1 MARVWWMDLKDSSKF
16 WVAALVVGIVFSTSL
31 PALGKVDPAS
41 GLIRVICIGESY
53 YPETRLPILLRADP
67 KIRYQPVPANW
78 YESTFATVGVGRNDA
93 VRFLRQYLPRTY
105 RQLVEKYDVLLLSDF
120 EVDIITAEQFSWME
134 RGVREGGMGI
144 GKYEMNFD
152 PGHFGTFDRFVASE
166 VYKAFPADLRR
177 GQEMPTPLE
186 GIYPVPL
193 PSTGKPHPMLNLPG
207 IDRYKLLG
215 SGTYGY
221 EDPRQGAT
229 VIAAFKPTKDPAMI
243 IWNYGKGRSL
253 TVVPGLDKID
263 GAAVA
268 NWPYCVDFW
277 INQMWYLS
285 DVPIPKD
292 VELVHTLREKA
303 LNYINERSLATSL
316 IDFVEQFGA
325 STRKLY
331 EMLDTVDDM
340 KRESDALYLQGRYD
354 ESLEKLDQASVG
366 LRRVAAES
374 VKVKQEALFWIYSI
388 EWLSVTGTAIL
399 AGFIIWSLMVRRK
412 LYREVSV
419 TRAG

>member
-1 MARVWWMDLKDSSKF
+1 MGSQVASKA
-16 WVAALVVGIVFSTSL
+16 WILVAALGLLYAPFVTVS
-31 PALGKVDPAS
+31 AKVDPAS

-78 YESTFATVGVGRNDA
+78 YESTFSSVGSGRKDA
-93 VRFLRQYLPRTY
+93 VRFLRQYMPRTY
-105 RQLVEKYDVLLLSDF
+105 RQLVEKYDVLVLSDF
-120 EVDIITAEQFSWME
+120 EVDIISGDQFSWME

-144 GKYEMNFD
+144 GKYEMNYD
-152 PGHFGTFDRFVASE
+152 PAHFGTFDRFVGSE

-177 GQEMPTPLE
+177 GQEIPTPLE
-186 GIYPVPL
+186 GITPVPL

-207 IDRYKLLG
+207 IERYKLLG

-229 VIAAFKPTKDPAMI
+229 TIAVFRPTKDPAMI
-243 IWNYGKGRSL
+243 MWNYGRGRSL

-263 GAAVA
+263 ASSVA

-277 INQMWYLS
+277 INQMWYLA

-303 LNYINERSLATSL
+303 LNYINERSLATSM

-331 EMLDTVDDM
+331 QMLDSVDALKKD
-340 KRESDALYLQGRYD
+340 SDALYLQGRYD
-354 ESLEKLDQASVG
+354 EGLQRLDEASAG
-366 LRRVAAES
+366 LRRVASES
-374 VKVKQEALFWIYSI
+374 VKVKQEALFWIYAI

-399 AGFIIWSLMVRRK
+399 AGFVIWSLMVRRR

-419 TRAG
+419 TRAS